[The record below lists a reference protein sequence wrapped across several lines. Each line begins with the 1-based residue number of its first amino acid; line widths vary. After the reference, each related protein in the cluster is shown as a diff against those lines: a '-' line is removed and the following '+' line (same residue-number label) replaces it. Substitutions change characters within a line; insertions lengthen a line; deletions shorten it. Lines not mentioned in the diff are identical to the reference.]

1 MASLISVV
9 GFVPSGR
16 PPSSIRVEVMK
27 TGDCPNLFSK
37 FFWDMRDDFSSSSYP
52 SRPSSI
58 SSRSNNCAD
67 DFLGLVYSTYIKE
80 DNVAVSISI
89 MAINAIEPLRKLD
102 IAELLPK
109 LGGVSHAKHTQVL
122 EAPSLPHQERLHFLD
137 KLESFQGGLECCSQA
152 REFHLA

>member
-1 MASLISVV
+1 MASLIRVV

-67 DFLGLVYSTYIKE
+67 DFLG
-80 DNVAVSISI
+80 A
-89 MAINAIEPLRKLD
+89 
-102 IAELLPK
+102 
-109 LGGVSHAKHTQVL
+109 SHAKHTQVL